1 MASTY
6 NDMPPRQALA
16 AIGRD
21 FYQKGWMA
29 GTAGNLSVREKRE
42 TDCFWITASGLPKG
56 GLEDNDMILV
66 ATRSGEIIDRFR
78 DTAKPSAETTIHQ
91 AIYRLFPEAGAC
103 LHVHSVEACI
113 ATERLAANATCLWL
127 PPLEMVKGLGIW
139 EENPHT
145 GLAVFDN
152 HLDVSTIAEEIE
164 ARFAMEPPRVTA
176 LMIRNHGITVWGDD
190 LQQAYNRVEIVEFI
204 MSYLARRDH

>member
-21 FYQKGWMA
+21 FHQKGWMA
-29 GTAGNLSVREKRE
+29 GTAGNLSVKEKRE
-42 TDCFWITASGLPKG
+42 PDCFWVTTSGLPKG
-56 GLEDNDMILV
+56 GLEADDMILV
-66 ATRSGEIIDRFR
+66 ATQSGEVIDRFSA
-78 DTAKPSAETTIHQ
+78 TAKPSAETTIHQ

-113 ATERLAANATCLWL
+113 ATERLAANATSLWL

-139 EENPHT
+139 EENPHAE
-145 GLAVFDN
+145 LAVFDN
-152 HLDVSTIAEEIE
+152 HLDVPTIAEEIE
-164 ARFAMEPPRVTA
+164 ARFGKEPPRITA
-176 LMIRNHGITVWGDD
+176 LMIRNHGITVWGGD

-204 MSYLARRDH
+204 MSYLARCSD